1 MPLGEI
7 AGEIIGGTLRLIGRF
22 FAEVVLEIFI
32 KGFGNLV
39 CRVFSRSI
47 DPDGIIVLVV
57 GVFSWAAIIFCL
69 FVSYDWVREYLAVDS
84 CLDSGGQFNYENKEC
99 IFK

>member
-7 AGEIIGGTLRLIGRF
+7 AGGLIGGTLRLIGQF
-22 FAEVVLEIFI
+22 FAEVVLEIAI
-32 KGFGNLV
+32 KGLGYLL
-39 CRVFSRSI
+39 CRKFSRSI
-47 DPDGIIVLVV
+47 DPDGILVLVV
-57 GVFSWAAIIFCL
+57 GVLAWAAIILCL
-69 FVSYDWVREYLAVDS
+69 FVSYDWVKEYLEVDS